1 MELSKREL
9 RAVLLAG
16 HITKKEQVRTNTG
29 YLDSA
34 KKNALID
41 ELKNDFLGKF
51 GTTIIENH
59 GHVILSN
66 TKHTTDFLGKLQ
78 EKISAPKTQD
88 PKKNILQIVLM
99 IILFKRNELTRED
112 YNKFMCNF
120 GTDSVKSKVVMSGDT
135 ILQQKT
141 PPQLITEW
149 LKFGWLISSGKK
161 NTLEETFSWGP
172 RSMVLFD
179 PVEMVEKFR
188 LNLDKKG
195 GAKEQLYKAH
205 FQSTVDKIVE
215 ARELMMNSPSE

>member
-1 MELSKREL
+1 M
-9 RAVLLAG
+9 
-16 HITKKEQVRTNTG
+16 
-29 YLDSA
+29 
-34 KKNALID
+34 
-41 ELKNDFLGKF
+41 
-51 GTTIIENH
+51 
-59 GHVILSN
+59 
-66 TKHTTDFLGKLQ
+66 Q
-78 EKISAPKTQD
+78 EKC
-88 PKKNILQIVLM
+88 NLQ

-141 PPQLITEW
+141 PPQLIIEW

-161 NTLEETFSWGP
+161 NTLEETFRYFIFIEIFTILYSWGP

-195 GAKEQLYKAH
+195 GSKEQLYKAH